1 MEVLTETIKFNRNIN
16 PQVGF
21 QFQPT
26 MKYYSN
32 DYLFIA
38 DNIKNFYRPTRPGFK
53 KVECWLKIAYFII
66 QWYITNANKN
76 KEFYMSTRAIKKRI
90 NEDFNNQYATRTIQK
105 GIKTCSDLG
114 LIEIEYSKEKK
125 SEMANPNEYINR
137 KIKLNYKKVNELLA
151 VYDIDEDPL
160 YKSLPKRNRLKKF
173 IKKRPIAY
181 VKAVEA
187 KYKEYKTGGRK
198 AQANTLRNVGY
209 SIYSS
214 NSGEKE
220 LDNGVKQ
227 VYYLDL
233 VKVNEK
239 NTTCSHVA
247 SELWD
252 LFEYE
257 VTQEAPKEEK
267 TLSFD
272 VDKMLGLI
280 DGNYKDEFNV
290 DAFDT
295 IFKNYQDTTGNNVE
309 WYTRHF
315 AYKYYKNPATLE
327 RIAICLEVSIDGL
340 RTDDLKINNGWSN
353 DSQIDGL
360 KVYLYDS
367 EGEHI
372 IFDASAYSNRNNYI
386 FNDLSFDIT
395 GFVEDV
401 SEFKVYDETLGDY
414 QATTDTDMSDYLT
427 SEIIVFS
434 IKDE

>member
-1 MEVLTETIKFNRNIN
+1 MKKVLHIILFLVSIVLVFGVVILIVDHFSSGEEKISGTTTQVVNGDNKFYSLRYNICPNFSFNEGNLALNLNKDNVNKIFNTNSSFDIAIKNLVSESYKSF
-16 PQVGF
+16 
-21 QFQPT
+21 
-26 MKYYSN
+26 YE
-32 DYLFIA
+32 IA
-38 DNIKNFYRPTRPGFK
+38 DDKDNDFISDTEIISPLQIMINIESDQGYKFDLGCNAYLNNDVLEG
-53 KVECWLKIAYFII
+53 VEVFIYSLNSEGKILR
-66 QWYITNANKN
+66 TNVF
-76 KEFYMSTRAIKKRI
+76 EY
-90 NEDFNNQYATRTIQK
+90 QK
-105 GIKTCSDLG
+105 GKT
-114 LIEIEYSKEKK
+114 
-125 SEMANPNEYINR
+125 PEYIQT
-137 KIKLNYKKVNELLA
+137 
-151 VYDIDEDPL
+151 
-160 YKSLPKRNRLKKF
+160 SF
-173 IKKRPIAY
+173 
-181 VKAVEA
+181 
-187 KYKEYKTGGRK
+187 K

-214 NSGEKE
+214 NSSEKE

-280 DGNYKDEFNV
+280 DGSYKDEFGV
-290 DAFDT
+290 DAFDKL
-295 IFKNYQDTTGNNVE
+295 FKNYQETTGNDVE

-327 RIAICLEVSIDGL
+327 RIAICLEVSIDSL
-340 RTDDLKINNGWSN
+340 RTDDLRINNGWSN

-367 EGEHI
+367 EGEHL
-372 IFDASAYSNRNNYI
+372 IFDASAYSKKENYS

-395 GFVEDV
+395 GFIEDV

-414 QATTDTDMSDYLT
+414 QATNDTDMSDYLT
-427 SEIIVFS
+427 SEIIVLS
-434 IKDE
+434 TKNE